1 MKTIRKLMIAL
12 SVIFTLLFTAGVT
25 VNAAENKC
33 PFEIETDADGNAV
46 YEKNRL
52 HIYGGTTLVRI
63 AHGVK
68 KTNATIEIEGDS
80 TLIIEGITIEAGK
93 GAAIKVWPGRYAQI
107 VLKKENYLKGA
118 SGFAG
123 IESRMVVGD
132 DKTPH
137 VSSGLRISG
146 DGSLTAVGG
155 EGGAGIGSGKG
166 HGSCGK
172 IVIEQGSIEA
182 VGGAGAD
189 GIGRGILNETYPVD
203 APRILDTVSSL
214 VAKADGKGTAILSE
228 QIGRRS
234 GSVEE
239 EPRACFIRGTFADS
253 EGAVLAGLKK
263 ISVSDVESGESVVF
277 DLPDGYRDF
286 AVRTRAGGKYTISQ
300 GGRLFTTAAEEMFT
314 EEVKETEGV
323 QTVFAASDSA
333 ESSLRFLVPVQD
345 AGSMDIKVSGT
356 WDDGN
361 DKDGTRPQSVTVT
374 LYANGSDTGQKI
386 VLMKDNGWS
395 GTFEDMALYKDSE
408 RLAYSVVEERLDGYT
423 GEISGNDEEGYTISN
438 HHEPLPEGRSVE
450 EEIVNLPGG
459 KARKDTVVS
468 TVITSKV
475 SRSMPVRTSTTIR
488 KTMSAK
494 TSDSSGTVIWGALF
508 LTAAAATFI
517 WIHFE
522 QKKD

>member
-12 SVIFTLLFTAGVT
+12 TVIFTLLFTAGVT

-33 PFEIETDADGNAV
+33 PFEIESDADGNAV

-52 HIYGGTTLVRI
+52 HIYGGTTLVRM
-63 AHGVK
+63 APGVK

-80 TLIIEGITIEAGK
+80 TLIIEGITIEARR

-107 VLKKENYLKGA
+107 ILRKENVLTGA
-118 SGFAG
+118 PGFAG

-132 DKTPH
+132 EKTPH
-137 VSSGLRISG
+137 VSSNLRISG
-146 DGSLTAVGG
+146 EGSLTAAGG
-155 EGGAGIGSGKG
+155 EGAAGIGSGKG

-172 IVIEQGSIEA
+172 IVIEQGNIEA
-182 VGGAGAD
+182 VGGSGAD
-189 GIGRGILNETYPVD
+189 GIGRGIGNETLPIE

-228 QIGRRS
+228 GLGRRS
-234 GSVEE
+234 GTDSEE
-239 EPRACFIRGTFADS
+239 APASILRGTFADS
-253 EGAVLAGLKK
+253 GDGKLAGLRE
-263 ISVSDVESGESVVF
+263 ISVSDTKSKESVIF
-277 DLPDGYRDF
+277 DMPEGYRDF
-286 AVRTRAGGKYTISQ
+286 AVRTAADAKYTISQ
-300 GGRLFTTAAEEMFT
+300 GGRVFTVQQEEMFT
-314 EEVKETEGV
+314 GEVKEDESV
-323 QTVFAASDSA
+323 QTEFSGSDSA
-333 ESSLRFLVPVQD
+333 ESYLRFLVPVRD
-345 AGSMDIKVSGT
+345 AGSMDITVKGT

-361 DKDGTRPQSVTVT
+361 NQDGTRPLSVTVT
-374 LYANGSDTGQKI
+374 LYANGSDTGRKI
-386 VLMKDNGWS
+386 VLNRENGWS
-395 GTFEDMALYKDSE
+395 GIFEDMAVYKGADRQS
-408 RLAYSVVEERLDGYT
+408 YSIVEERLDGYT
-423 GEISGNDEEGYTISN
+423 GSISGTDEEGYVIDN
-438 HHEPLPEGRSVE
+438 HHDPLPEGRSVE

-459 KARKDTVVS
+459 KARKEAVVS

-494 TSDSSGTVIWGALF
+494 TSDSSGTMTWAF
-508 LTAAAATFI
+508 LLLAAIAAMFV